1 MTAFEIL
8 LHKFYE
14 TIEHIEPKGM
24 INYNSGVTSELNRVL
39 KDLVNTSFKN
49 GHDLSYKKSIT
60 ELMEKGASLLQS
72 ANYEDWARVKTVF
85 QQNDL
90 HYIRKDR
97 DINEVQNLK
106 FRLEQS
112 L

>member
-8 LHKFYE
+8 LHKFYV
-14 TIEHIEPKGM
+14 TIENNEPKVK
-24 INYNSGVTSELNRVL
+24 IIKNSRAAGELKSVL
-39 KDLVNTSFKN
+39 RDLVNITFKN
-49 GHDLSYKKSIT
+49 GHNLSYKKTIN
-60 ELMEKGASLLQS
+60 ELMDKGALLLQS
-72 ANYEDWARVKTVF
+72 ASHEDWARVRTVF

-97 DINEVQNLK
+97 NMNDVQNLK
-106 FRLEQS
+106 LRLERS